1 MLERI
6 EIHDVALIETAVL
19 HPGDGL
25 LVLTG
30 ETGAGKSILID
41 AIGALTGNKTKRDMI
56 RFGQDRATIEAV
68 FTNYTIALPT
78 NLLDEL
84 GLSPDDDPDTEE
96 LLLSREI
103 LASGKTICRINGR
116 VVPLGLLRDV
126 ASYLIDIH
134 GQHDQQAIFKT
145 ETHLHLLDRY
155 GAQPLAD
162 ALTAWQEIYVDYQT
176 CRRKLQ
182 TLGTDP
188 AERARRVDILEYQ
201 IREIEAA
208 GIYAGEDEKLLLR
221 RRVLA
226 NTEKIKSALA
236 EALETLSGENETV
249 ILNGL
254 SRTSSRLDIVAAHLP
269 DLAETADQ
277 VRESL
282 YNLQS
287 ATGDIRA
294 ALDDLEIMPGELE
307 KLDERIDQLTMLKR
321 KYGGTLTSVLQF
333 QQIAREELAE
343 LEDSEALFN
352 NLTKQKDQLGQQL
365 IDQGHHLSRCRQEAA
380 AGLERHITRE
390 LHDLGMKGVRFAVC
404 FAPVQD
410 NPDLAGRYGLDQVE
424 FLISANPGEPMKPL
438 VRIASGGEASRIM
451 LAIKSILAEADRI
464 PVLIFDEID
473 AGVSGHTAEK
483 VADKLMRLS
492 RTRQIFCITHLAQ
505 IAAMAD
511 QHILIEKTV
520 RSDQTRTRL
529 HPLDHAD
536 QRREI
541 ARLLAGS
548 SGEKEA
554 EILASK
560 LLDQAATSKSNLI

>member
-6 EIHDVALIETAVL
+6 EIHDIALIETAVL
-19 HPGDGL
+19 SPGAGL
-25 LVLTG
+25 LILTG

-41 AIGALTGNKTKRDMI
+41 AIGALTGSKTNRDMI

-68 FTNYTIALPT
+68 FTDYASAFPPE
-78 NLLDEL
+78 LLDEL
-84 GLSPDDDPDTEE
+84 GISREDDPDTEE

-103 LASGKTICRINGR
+103 LASGKTVCRINGR

-162 ALTAWQEIYVDYQT
+162 ALATWQEIYADYQT

-182 TLGTDP
+182 ALGTDP
-188 AERARRVDILEYQ
+188 AERARRTDILDYQ
-201 IREIEAA
+201 IKEIEAA
-208 GIYAGEDEKLLLR
+208 GIYSGEDEKLLLR

-226 NTEKIKSALA
+226 NTEKIKLALA
-236 EALETLSGENETV
+236 ESLEMLSGEDETA
-249 ILNGL
+249 ILNEL
-254 SRTSSRLDIVAAHLP
+254 SRTSSRLDVVTAHLP
-269 DLAETADQ
+269 DLAETAAL
-277 VRESL
+277 VRESF
-282 YNLQS
+282 YNLQN
-287 ATGDIRA
+287 ATDDIRA

-333 QQIAREELAE
+333 QQTAQEELAE
-343 LEDSEALFN
+343 LKDSEALFN
-352 NLTKQKDQLGQQL
+352 GLEKQKVRLGRQL
-365 IDQGHHLSRCRQEAA
+365 IDQGYLLSRCRQEAA
-380 AGLERHITRE
+380 AGLEAHITRE
-390 LHDLGMKGVRFAVC
+390 LGDLGMKGVRFTVR

-410 NPDLAGRYGLDQVE
+410 DPDLAGRHGLDQVE

-438 VRIASGGEASRIM
+438 ARIASGGEASRIM
-451 LAIKSILAEADRI
+451 LAIKSILAEADQI

-483 VADKLMRLS
+483 VAEKLMRLS

-511 QHILIEKTV
+511 RHILIEKITQ
-520 RSDQTRTRL
+520 SDQTRTRL
-529 HPLDHAD
+529 HLLDHAGRS
-536 QRREI
+536 QEI

-560 LLDQAATSKSNLI
+560 LLDQAAVSKSNLV